1 MFSSGFGCFGL
12 QWLVFEEAGF
22 GLDLG
27 SAVRRQQVEE
37 EFYLVR
43 LAGLLAVSVEL
54 GAEEGAVPGQE
65 DVLGPGE
72 AGQQGAAGWQDYL
85 GGTAAEAGVGTGLGR
100 QCGYQESG
108 DLERL
113 ISGAGKWSYRPLQ
126 EQAGAGEVETGG
138 LVDYIA

>member
-1 MFSSGFGCFGL
+1 MGGF
-12 QWLVFEEAGF
+12 W
-22 GLDLG
+22 LDLG

-100 QCGYQESG
+100 QCGCQEGG